1 MPQEVLLALI
11 AAGGIVLG
19 AAVGKLLEKLP
30 SKGASTQEL
39 ITNLHAEIERL
50 TERVDEL
57 GNRLDSGERVG
68 RQKDDY
74 IHALRAH
81 IALGNP
87 PPPPPYPEGLKQ

>member
-30 SKGASTQEL
+30 TKGASTQVL
-39 ITNLHAEIERL
+39 ITQLHAEIERL

-57 GNRLDSGERVG
+57 GSRLDTGERVG

-74 IHALRAH
+74 IHQLRAH

>member
-1 MPQEVLLALI
+1 MPQEVLLAMI
-11 AAGGIVLG
+11 AAGGIILG

-30 SKGASTQEL
+30 TRGSSTQAL
-39 ITNLHAEIERL
+39 VTRLHAEIERL

-57 GNRLDSGERVG
+57 ERTRDVGERVG

-74 IHALRAH
+74 IHVLRAH

>member
-1 MPQEVLLALI
+1 MPQEVLLAFI

-30 SKGASTQEL
+30 TKGASTQDL
-39 ITNLHAEIERL
+39 VTRFAAEIERL

-57 GNRLDSGERVG
+57 GARLDAGERVG

-87 PPPPPYPEGLKQ
+87 PPPPPYPDGLKQ

>member
-1 MPQEVLLALI
+1 MPQEVLLAMI

-30 SKGASTQEL
+30 TKGASAQEL
-39 ITNLHAEIERL
+39 ITRFHAEIERL

-57 GNRLDSGERVG
+57 TGRLDAGERVG
-68 RQKDDY
+68 REKDDY

-81 IALGNP
+81 ISAGNP
-87 PPPPPYPEGLKQ
+87 PPPPPYPDGLKQ